1 MPNRWCISFRQKD
14 KSLKCLWYY
23 RSVLHSHEDK
33 TQRTFSLKLLSEMD
47 PSSASDV
54 NTQQKLMQ
62 CIDYSEWKQKSL
74 TSAITTACNF
84 PVDQAQSIDISTF
97 KRVKVSHVD
106 SLIQHLWSHVPIKTI
121 THGVKKTKRIW
132 KTGWSAVTGVHG
144 HTNLLVPT
152 LWLGAMSMV
161 SVAESCRTAKPRSA
175 MAQVQFFFTRM
186 FLDLRSLWAMPGF
199 PISKDDP
206 MFKLFNVLNLPQK

>member
-1 MPNRWCISFRQKD
+1 MPNRRCISFRQKD

-121 THGVKKTKRIW
+121 THRVKKKWQNVSERQDDQLLQEFM
-132 KTGWSAVTGVHG
+132 VTQTSWCQPFDWVQCQWC
-144 HTNLLVPT
+144 
-152 LWLGAMSMV
+152 LWQSHAGQPSPGLRWHRCSSSSPGCSWTWGLCGRCLA
-161 SVAESCRTAKPRSA
+161 
-175 MAQVQFFFTRM
+175 
-186 FLDLRSLWAMPGF
+186 FLY
-199 PISKDDP
+199 
-206 MFKLFNVLNLPQK
+206 QKMIPCSNCLTC